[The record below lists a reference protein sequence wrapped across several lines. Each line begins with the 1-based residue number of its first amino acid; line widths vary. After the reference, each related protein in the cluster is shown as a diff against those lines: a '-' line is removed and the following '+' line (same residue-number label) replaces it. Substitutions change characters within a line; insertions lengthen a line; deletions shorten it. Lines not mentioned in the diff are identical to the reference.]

1 MTSTFILRRFISF
14 FYGGNYVRRFWNN
27 TFFWT
32 YFWIYIKKFKLPAL
46 FGMIIAGIIIGP
58 YSLNLLD
65 SKVLDISNE
74 LRRIALIIIIIRAG
88 LKLDLNN
95 LRKVGKEA
103 LLMSFLP
110 ASFEILAFFIFGPI
124 LLGFSRI
131 DSLILGSIIAAV
143 SPAVVVPRM
152 IILIDEKL
160 GTDKQIPEMIL
171 SGASLDDVFV
181 IVLFSSFIS
190 LGMGENISIYKFIE
204 IPISIILALIVGLVV
219 GYFLSTLFNN
229 IKLSLTNKTIIIFVA
244 AFFLNF
250 IEFGQEFIPFASLIG
265 IMAMGIIIR
274 LKSLDD
280 AINLS
285 LVFDKLW
292 LAAEMF
298 LFVLVGS
305 SVQIGSLK
313 EFGLTGLIIIFIGL
327 IFRSLGVFTLLIGSK
342 LNLKEK
348 LFTIMAY
355 IPKATVQAA
364 IGSVPLAMGLKNGKI
379 MLTISVL
386 AILTTAPL
394 GAFLIDHF
402 KYKLLNKEG

>member
-1 MTSTFILRRFISF
+1 MLEGFGIILFSGLIFGFIS
-14 FYGGNYVRRFWNN
+14 
-27 TFFWT
+27 
-32 YFWIYIKKFKLPAL
+32 KKFKLPAL

>member
-1 MTSTFILRRFISF
+1 MLEGFGIILFSGLIFGFIS
-14 FYGGNYVRRFWNN
+14 
-27 TFFWT
+27 
-32 YFWIYIKKFKLPAL
+32 KKFKLPAL

-190 LGMGENISIYKFIE
+190 LGMGR
-204 IPISIILALIVGLVV
+204 
-219 GYFLSTLFNN
+219 
-229 IKLSLTNKTIIIFVA
+229 IFQ
-244 AFFLNF
+244 F
-250 IEFGQEFIPFASLIG
+250 
-265 IMAMGIIIR
+265 
-274 LKSLDD
+274 
-280 AINLS
+280 INL
-285 LVFDKLW
+285 
-292 LAAEMF
+292 
-298 LFVLVGS
+298 
-305 SVQIGSLK
+305 
-313 EFGLTGLIIIFIGL
+313 
-327 IFRSLGVFTLLIGSK
+327 
-342 LNLKEK
+342 
-348 LFTIMAY
+348 
-355 IPKATVQAA
+355 
-364 IGSVPLAMGLKNGKI
+364 
-379 MLTISVL
+379 
-386 AILTTAPL
+386 
-394 GAFLIDHF
+394 
-402 KYKLLNKEG
+402 

>member
-1 MTSTFILRRFISF
+1 
-14 FYGGNYVRRFWNN
+14 
-27 TFFWT
+27 
-32 YFWIYIKKFKLPAL
+32 
-46 FGMIIAGIIIGP
+46 
-58 YSLNLLD
+58 
-65 SKVLDISNE
+65 
-74 LRRIALIIIIIRAG
+74 
-88 LKLDLNN
+88 
-95 LRKVGKEA
+95 
-103 LLMSFLP
+103 
-110 ASFEILAFFIFGPI
+110 
-124 LLGFSRI
+124 
-131 DSLILGSIIAAV
+131 
-143 SPAVVVPRM
+143 
-152 IILIDEKL
+152 
-160 GTDKQIPEMIL
+160 
-171 SGASLDDVFV
+171 
-181 IVLFSSFIS
+181 
-190 LGMGENISIYKFIE
+190 MGENISIYKFIE

>member
-1 MTSTFILRRFISF
+1 
-14 FYGGNYVRRFWNN
+14 
-27 TFFWT
+27 
-32 YFWIYIKKFKLPAL
+32 
-46 FGMIIAGIIIGP
+46 MIIAGIIIGP

-285 LVFDKLW
+285 
-292 LAAEMF
+292 
-298 LFVLVGS
+298 
-305 SVQIGSLK
+305 
-313 EFGLTGLIIIFIGL
+313 
-327 IFRSLGVFTLLIGSK
+327 
-342 LNLKEK
+342 
-348 LFTIMAY
+348 
-355 IPKATVQAA
+355 
-364 IGSVPLAMGLKNGKI
+364 
-379 MLTISVL
+379 
-386 AILTTAPL
+386 
-394 GAFLIDHF
+394 
-402 KYKLLNKEG
+402 

>member
-1 MTSTFILRRFISF
+1 MLEGFGIILFSGLIFGFIS
-14 FYGGNYVRRFWNN
+14 
-27 TFFWT
+27 
-32 YFWIYIKKFKLPAL
+32 KKFKLPAL
-46 FGMIIAGIIIGP
+46 FGMIIAGIIMGP
-58 YSLNLLD
+58 FSLNLLD

-110 ASFEILAFFIFGPI
+110 ASFEILAFFIFAPI

-204 IPISIILALIVGLVV
+204 IPISIILALIVGLVA

-250 IEFGQEFIPFASLIG
+250 IEFGQELIPFASLIG

-292 LAAEMF
+292 IAAEIF

-313 EFGLTGLIIIFIGL
+313 EFGLTGIIIIFIGL
-327 IFRSLGVFTLLIGSK
+327 IFRSFGVFTLLIGSK

-348 LFTIMAY
+348 LFTIMTY

-379 MLTISVL
+379 MLTISVI

>member
-1 MTSTFILRRFISF
+1 MLEGFGIILFSGLIFGFIS
-14 FYGGNYVRRFWNN
+14 
-27 TFFWT
+27 
-32 YFWIYIKKFKLPAL
+32 KKFKLPAL

-58 YSLNLLD
+58 FSLNLLD

-110 ASFEILAFFIFGPI
+110 ASFEILAFFIFAPI

-190 LGMGENISIYKFIE
+190 LGMGENISIYKFID

-219 GYFLSTLFNN
+219 GYFLSILFNN

-250 IEFGQEFIPFASLIG
+250 IEFGQELIPFASLIG

-274 LKSLDD
+274 LISLDD

-298 LFVLVGS
+298 LFILVGS

-313 EFGLTGLIIIFIGL
+313 EFVLTGLIIIFIGL
-327 IFRSLGVFTLLIGSK
+327 IFRSLGVFTILIGSK

-402 KYKLLNKEG
+402 KYKLLNKES

>member
-1 MTSTFILRRFISF
+1 
-14 FYGGNYVRRFWNN
+14 
-27 TFFWT
+27 
-32 YFWIYIKKFKLPAL
+32 
-46 FGMIIAGIIIGP
+46 MIIAGIIIGP

>member
-1 MTSTFILRRFISF
+1 
-14 FYGGNYVRRFWNN
+14 
-27 TFFWT
+27 
-32 YFWIYIKKFKLPAL
+32 
-46 FGMIIAGIIIGP
+46 
-58 YSLNLLD
+58 
-65 SKVLDISNE
+65 
-74 LRRIALIIIIIRAG
+74 
-88 LKLDLNN
+88 
-95 LRKVGKEA
+95 
-103 LLMSFLP
+103 
-110 ASFEILAFFIFGPI
+110 
-124 LLGFSRI
+124 
-131 DSLILGSIIAAV
+131 
-143 SPAVVVPRM
+143 
-152 IILIDEKL
+152 
-160 GTDKQIPEMIL
+160 
-171 SGASLDDVFV
+171 
-181 IVLFSSFIS
+181 
-190 LGMGENISIYKFIE
+190 
-204 IPISIILALIVGLVV
+204 
-219 GYFLSTLFNN
+219 
-229 IKLSLTNKTIIIFVA
+229 
-244 AFFLNF
+244 
-250 IEFGQEFIPFASLIG
+250 
-265 IMAMGIIIR
+265 MGIIIR

>member
-1 MTSTFILRRFISF
+1 MDL
-14 FYGGNYVRRFWNN
+14 YQ
-27 TFFWT
+27 
-32 YFWIYIKKFKLPAL
+32 KFKLPAL

>member
-1 MTSTFILRRFISF
+1 MLEGFGIILFSGLIFGFIS
-14 FYGGNYVRRFWNN
+14 
-27 TFFWT
+27 
-32 YFWIYIKKFKLPAL
+32 KKFKLPAL

-327 IFRSLGVFTLLIGSK
+327 ILEVW
-342 LNLKEK
+342 E
-348 LFTIMAY
+348 
-355 IPKATVQAA
+355 
-364 IGSVPLAMGLKNGKI
+364 
-379 MLTISVL
+379 
-386 AILTTAPL
+386 
-394 GAFLIDHF
+394 FLHYWSDQ
-402 KYKLLNKEG
+402 N

>member
-27 TFFWT
+27 TFSGLIFG
-32 YFWIYIKKFKLPAL
+32 FISKKFKLPAL

>member
-1 MTSTFILRRFISF
+1 
-14 FYGGNYVRRFWNN
+14 
-27 TFFWT
+27 
-32 YFWIYIKKFKLPAL
+32 
-46 FGMIIAGIIIGP
+46 MIIAGIIIGP

-181 IVLFSSFIS
+181 IVLF
-190 LGMGENISIYKFIE
+190 
-204 IPISIILALIVGLVV
+204 
-219 GYFLSTLFNN
+219 
-229 IKLSLTNKTIIIFVA
+229 
-244 AFFLNF
+244 
-250 IEFGQEFIPFASLIG
+250 Q
-265 IMAMGIIIR
+265 
-274 LKSLDD
+274 
-280 AINLS
+280 
-285 LVFDKLW
+285 
-292 LAAEMF
+292 
-298 LFVLVGS
+298 VLY
-305 SVQIGSLK
+305 L
-313 EFGLTGLIIIFIGL
+313 
-327 IFRSLGVFTLLIGSK
+327 
-342 LNLKEK
+342 
-348 LFTIMAY
+348 
-355 IPKATVQAA
+355 
-364 IGSVPLAMGLKNGKI
+364 
-379 MLTISVL
+379 
-386 AILTTAPL
+386 
-394 GAFLIDHF
+394 
-402 KYKLLNKEG
+402 

>member
-1 MTSTFILRRFISF
+1 
-14 FYGGNYVRRFWNN
+14 
-27 TFFWT
+27 
-32 YFWIYIKKFKLPAL
+32 
-46 FGMIIAGIIIGP
+46 MIIAGIIIGP

-244 AFFLNF
+244 AFF
-250 IEFGQEFIPFASLIG
+250 
-265 IMAMGIIIR
+265 
-274 LKSLDD
+274 
-280 AINLS
+280 
-285 LVFDKLW
+285 
-292 LAAEMF
+292 
-298 LFVLVGS
+298 
-305 SVQIGSLK
+305 
-313 EFGLTGLIIIFIGL
+313 
-327 IFRSLGVFTLLIGSK
+327 
-342 LNLKEK
+342 
-348 LFTIMAY
+348 
-355 IPKATVQAA
+355 
-364 IGSVPLAMGLKNGKI
+364 
-379 MLTISVL
+379 
-386 AILTTAPL
+386 
-394 GAFLIDHF
+394 
-402 KYKLLNKEG
+402 